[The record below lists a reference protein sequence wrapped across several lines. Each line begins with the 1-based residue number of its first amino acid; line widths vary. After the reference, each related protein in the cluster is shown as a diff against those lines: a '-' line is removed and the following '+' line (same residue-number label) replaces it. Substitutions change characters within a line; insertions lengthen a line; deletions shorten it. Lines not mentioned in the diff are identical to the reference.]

1 MGDENQLVYVKKFK
15 KEFTG
20 PYLEVGSKD
29 YGAVQV
35 LRSIFGDSDTY
46 IGVDMQE
53 GTGVDLV
60 LNLTHKFEMID
71 AKLNGLRFGTI
82 FCMSV
87 MEHCDQPFIM
97 AENLTALLKPGGKIC
112 LSVPFSW
119 KFHGFPSDFWRFTPE
134 GVKKLFPELE
144 FDDDECLASTSKKLE
159 FYKPDMEVGKI
170 KFSFKTEIKNGR
182 YSRAFS
188 VIILK
193 SLSKIGILK
202 WLTGYSYIL
211 TPTMI
216 TMIGR
221 VSAKSQ
227 QV

>member
-1 MGDENQLVYVKKFK
+1 MGDENQLVYIKKFE

-29 YGAVQV
+29 YGGGQA
-35 LRSIFGDSDTY
+35 LRSIFKNRDTY

-53 GTGVDLV
+53 GSGVDVV
-60 LNLTHKFEMID
+60 LNFTQQFREID
-71 AKLNGLRFGTI
+71 AKLNGARFGTI

-87 MEHCDQPFIM
+87 MEHCEQPFKM

-119 KFHGFPSDFWRFTPE
+119 KFHGFPSDYWRFTPE
-134 GVKKLFPELE
+134 GVKKLFPNLE
-144 FDDDECLASTSKKLE
+144 FNDADCLASTSKNLE

-170 KFSFKTEIKNGR
+170 KFSFKTEMKNGR
-182 YSRAFS
+182 FFRAISVKVLKAMSR
-188 VIILK
+188 
-193 SLSKIGILK
+193 IGILR
-202 WLTGYSYIL
+202 WLVGYRYVM

-216 TMIGR
+216 NMVGK
-221 VSAKSQ
+221 VSSK
-227 QV
+227 